1 MDTPQMY
8 SVGPPKASNF
18 SGKLRISQRCVS
30 RVSLPNSPP
39 RA

>member
-8 SVGPPKASNF
+8 FIGPPKASNF
-18 SGKLRISQRCVS
+18 SKKFKFNQRCVS
-30 RVSLPNSPP
+30 PVSLSNSPP